1 MLSLVAT
8 CALAVLAYMTTLFVL
23 ALVRR
28 DNSLADVGWGLGFVL
43 VAAAGFA
50 ARPVHG
56 PRAYLVGGLVA
67 LWGIRLALHILLRN
81 RKKGEDFRYAKWR
94 REWGRWFVL
103 RSYLQVFLLQGA
115 ILLVVSAPILIVS
128 AVPGPGLG
136 ALDAAGAAVWLA
148 GFVFEAAGDAQLAR
162 FKRDPANRGRIMTTG
177 LWRYTRHPNYFGEA
191 TMWWGIFLIAL
202 SAPLGAFALASPV
215 VLTVMLLRVSG
226 VTLLEKKYE
235 GRPDFAAY
243 ARRTSA
249 FFPRPP
255 RKIADAG
262 PGGGPAA

>member
-1 MLSLVAT
+1 MRSLATT
-8 CALAVLAYMTTLFVL
+8 CALAVLAYMTALFLL

-43 VAAAGFA
+43 VAAVSFA

-56 PRAYLVGGLVA
+56 PRAWLVGGLVCV
-67 LWGIRLALHILLRN
+67 WGGRLALHILLRN
-81 RKKGEDFRYAKWR
+81 RKKREDFRYAKWR
-94 REWGRWFVL
+94 KDWGKWFVP

-115 ILLVVSAPILIVS
+115 ILLVVSSPILIVS
-128 AVPGPGLG
+128 ATPGPGLG
-136 ALDAAGAAVWLA
+136 ALDAAGGAVWLV
-148 GFVFEAAGDAQLAR
+148 GFFFEAVGDAQLAR
-162 FKRDPANRGRIMTTG
+162 FKRDPAGRGRIMSTG
-177 LWRYTRHPNYFGEA
+177 LWGYTRHPNYFGEA

-202 SAPLGAFALASPV
+202 SAPGGIYALASPV
-215 VLTVMLLRVSG
+215 VLTFMLLRVSG

-249 FFPRPP
+249 FLPRPP
-255 RKIADAG
+255 KKAEDEA
-262 PGGGPAA
+262 PGNTTA